1 MIDLILSRYFPG
13 HSWYHL
19 VFLAQ
24 TAEKGAD
31 QGSCKSGHLAPNG
44 ADCGL
49 VFDLC

>member
-24 TAEKGAD
+24 TAEKV
-31 QGSCKSGHLAPNG
+31 Q
-44 ADCGL
+44 
-49 VFDLC
+49 